1 MLAAIRVDRTTGG
14 TMTSAQHRSVPAP
27 LAHTDVLV
35 LDYLAALWAAA
46 EDLDAEV
53 RDDLMVAVA
62 DYIALR
68 RVSAEDDAEYVLRL
82 LGPPESLA
90 AAARRGRM
98 PAHVRVPAPPP
109 AAPAPPAVPA
119 GGAEYAAIALLT
131 LGALLLP
138 VVGPIAGLLLMAGS
152 PRWTAM
158 QKVTASTLAVGT
170 AAFGAAVGFVLVM
183 AGGDAAGVF
192 LAWCAA
198 VAGPI
203 GAALML
209 VPSMTDRG
217 NRAPRPPAPRYPA
230 PGWR

>member
-1 MLAAIRVDRTTGG
+1 
-14 TMTSAQHRSVPAP
+14 MTSAQHRSLPAP

-46 EDLDAEV
+46 EDLAPEV
-53 RDDLMVAVA
+53 RDDLMTAVA

-68 RVSAEDDAEYVLRL
+68 RTSAEDGAEYVLRL

-98 PAHVRVPAPPP
+98 PAHVVAPMPPPAALPPP
-109 AAPAPPAVPA
+109 AAPVS
-119 GGAEYAAIALLT
+119 GAEYAAITLLT
-131 LGALLLP
+131 LGAFLLP
-138 VVGPIAGLLLMAGS
+138 VVGPVAGLLLMAGS

-158 QKVTASTLAVGT
+158 RKVTASTVAVGT
-170 AAFGAAVGFVLVM
+170 AAFGAVVGFVLVVV
-183 AGGDAAGVF
+183 GGEAAGLF

-203 GAALML
+203 GAALTL
-209 VPSMTDRG
+209 IPSLSERG
-217 NRAPRPPAPRYPA
+217 HRERGHRAPRHPGHPA
-230 PGWR
+230 PGRR

>member
-1 MLAAIRVDRTTGG
+1 
-14 TMTSAQHRSVPAP
+14 MTSAQHRSAPAP

-46 EDLDAEV
+46 EDLTPEL

-90 AAARRGRM
+90 AAARRGRL
-98 PAHVRVPAPPP
+98 PAHVVVPAPPP
-109 AAPAPPAVPA
+109 VAPAPEPPAVPA

-138 VVGPIAGLLLMAGS
+138 VIGPVAGLLLMAGS

-158 QKVTASTLAVGT
+158 QKVGASTLAVGT
-170 AAFGAAVGFVLVM
+170 AAFGAAVGFVIVM

-203 GAALML
+203 GAALVL
-209 VPSMTDRG
+209 VPSLADRG
-217 NRAPRPPAPRYPA
+217 RRGPGRSAPRYPA
-230 PGWR
+230 PSWR